1 MDPTQVLKMLDALV
15 HAEHQLNDLGESREP
30 VRKRTKEYFRML
42 GQLGLAGGGRNWRR
56 RFHSLRKGLL
66 RFRSEDFASK
76 HPTALSYYNQRL
88 PFYRGAIA
96 RVQTDNVA
104 PDSFNQ
110 IPTLDADTGEVDTD
124 GVSAPGILQV
134 ILDGHEDPTAPYV
147 GRRTASGTRRR
158 KRTRSRK
165 RTRRQKRSTRVSEAD
180 KLSQKYCPHM
190 QRSKGKYARTT
201 KSHRFKYKGNT
212 YSFRTCCAQC
222 ARSVQKHPRDYVV
235 SYNKDDRILGLKHSG
250 TGKVVQYAKI
260 VS

>member
-1 MDPTQVLKMLDALV
+1 MDPTRVLKMLDTLV
-15 HAEHQLNDLGESREP
+15 HAEHQLNDLSESRKP
-30 VRKRTKEYFRML
+30 VRERTKAYFGML
-42 GQLGLAGGGRNWRR
+42 GKLGLAGGGHHWRS

-66 RFRSEDFASK
+66 RFRSDDFASK
-76 HPTALSYYNQRL
+76 YPAALSYYNQRL

-96 RVQTDNVA
+96 RVQTDNVS
-104 PDSFNQ
+104 PDEFNQ
-110 IPTLDADTGEVDTD
+110 IPTLDPDTGDVDRE
-124 GVSAPGILQV
+124 GVSAPGVLQI

-165 RTRRQKRSTRVSEAD
+165 RTRRQKRRTSVSEAD

-201 KSHRFKYKGNT
+201 KSHKLKYKGNT
-212 YSFRTCCAQC
+212 YSFRTCCSQC
-222 ARSVQKHPRDYVV
+222 AKSVQQSPRDYVV
-235 SYNKDDRILGLKHSG
+235 SYKKDGRILGLKHSE

-260 VS
+260 LS